1 MSFPNTIQ
9 GDYGAWFETG
19 TVALYPLGQRMLCP
33 EGRIFRYCENG
44 TTALVACT
52 LVQAEAENAAHD
64 ALAVQ
69 TEAVAGEDHI
79 HFTNSTAAIT
89 ENQFQYGYLS
99 PDTAAALGVAH
110 RIAANTAAGASIT
123 GTVYF
128 FEGDTVQVTISTA
141 RYVTLRK
148 SIYKD
153 IIVKAASALQT
164 AIVVGVPQNAI
175 VANGYGWVQTHGMA
189 GVLTEGTCLVAEK
202 VRPSEADAGAV
213 AHMQYSEATQAD
225 AGEVGWMFDSNP
237 NDQENA
243 NVFLTLEGAS

>member
-19 TVALYPLGQRMLCP
+19 SVALYPLGQRMLCP
-33 EGRIFRYCENG
+33 EGRIYRYCKNG
-44 TTALVACT
+44 TSALVACT
-52 LVQAEAENAAHD
+52 LVQAEAEDAAHD

-153 IIVKAASALQT
+153 IIVKPASEQTSIVVGAPQVAIAASA
-164 AIVVGVPQNAI
+164 
-175 VANGYGWVQTHGMA
+175 YGWVQTHGLG
-189 GVLTEGTCLVAEK
+189 GVLCEEICTIAK
-202 VRPSEADAGAV
+202 QVRPSESGAGQVAIMVYNESNDAACGV
-213 AHMQYSEATQAD
+213 
-225 AGEVGWMFDSNP
+225 VGWMLDANSAASK
-237 NDQENA
+237 NA
-243 NVFLTLEGAS
+243 NVFFTLEGAS